1 MADPLVVA
9 TWGASWLTGSQ
20 PSVMNPTQRLVD
32 RAWDHRMSQ
41 EDLFGPTTPL
51 PEGFVYRTE
60 FLTAAEQGTLIATIR
75 ELPPS

>member
-1 MADPLVVA
+1 
-9 TWGASWLTGSQ
+9 
-20 PSVMNPTQRLVD
+20 
-32 RAWDHRMSQ
+32 MSQ

-75 ELPPS
+75 EIGRAHV